1 MNKFFILLCSAALT
15 TSIVLVYKNKNK
27 PKETEQT
34 EETHEMIIK
43 PTHFAFYKGTYP
55 FTLSPLTFTPNALEP
70 HMDRETVMIHHDKH
84 HQTYTDNLN
93 KALEKYPELHK
104 YTIEELLT
112 NLDALPADIKTAV
125 TNNGGGY
132 FNHNLFFDLLT
143 PESTRQPAGDLAKA
157 IEKTFGSFEE
167 FKKQFSAAA
176 LGQFGSGW
184 AWLCVNKEK
193 SLVITATANQLCPIS
208 QNLFPIL
215 VIDVWEHAYYLQ
227 YRNKRIDFIH
237 AWWNLINWDLVEK
250 LYQQALTTGEL

>member
-1 MNKFFILLCSAALT
+1 M
-15 TSIVLVYKNKNK
+15 YKNKNK
-27 PKETEQT
+27 TNEIEQV
-34 EETHEMIIK
+34 EEIHEMIIK
-43 PTHFAFYKGTYP
+43 STPFTFYKGTYP
-55 FTLSPLTFTPNALEP
+55 FIMPPLTFVSNALEP
-70 HMDRETVMIHHDKH
+70 HMDRETVIVHHDKH

-93 KALEKYPELHK
+93 KALDKYPELHK

-112 NLDALPADIKTAV
+112 NLEMLPTDIKTAV

-143 PESTRQPAGDLAKA
+143 PQSTRQPAGEILQA
-157 IEKTFGSFEE
+157 IETTYGSFED

-184 AWLCVNKEK
+184 GWLCVNKEK
-193 SLVITATANQLCPIS
+193 MLVITTTANQGCPIS

-227 YRNKRIDFIH
+227 YRNKRVDFIH
-237 AWWNLINWDLVEK
+237 AWWNLVNWDLVEK
-250 LYQQALTTGEL
+250 LYQQAIITFNR